1 MNSSFEFYDLPHEIK
16 NIIFHKNREKAR
28 TKRDIVNLLETFF
41 SKRIQYAYDANG
53 QKLECWNCKST
64 NNPIH
69 TSAILGNHRNEYNGD
84 YCAKFC
90 REAWERN
97 EEEWERANAT
107 TDEEESDEDE

>member
-1 MNSSFEFYDLPHEIK
+1 MDLSFEFYDLPHEIK

-28 TKRDIVNLLETFF
+28 TKRDIVNLPETFF

-64 NNPIH
+64 NMPIYK
-69 TSAILGNHRNEYNGD
+69 SEIIDYYRNEYSGD
-84 YCAKFC
+84 YCEKCC
-90 REAWERN
+90 REAWG
-97 EEEWERANAT
+97 RANAT